1 MKMKID
7 RKLKMAEFCLNM
19 SFLILAFNGI
29 TSLIEGKPYNGIS
42 VLLFAVAYWLLTP
55 TVLEA
60 MRIIHDSRKDGEK
73 KESLAENERSL

>member
-1 MKMKID
+1 MKIE
-7 RKLKMAEFCLNM
+7 RKIRMAEFCLDM
-19 SFLILAFNGI
+19 SFLIMAFNGI
-29 TSLIEGKPYNGIS
+29 TSLIAGQSYNGIS

-73 KESLAENERSL
+73 EESLAENESSL